1 MMQLLAHLFG
11 SYWPAVQ
18 LTSWTLIKIVAIVL
32 PLMIAIAYLT
42 LAERKV
48 IGYMQVRIG
57 PNRVGYFGLLQPIA
71 DGVKLLFKEIILPS
85 ASSKALFFIGPIL
98 AIAPAFAAWAVIP
111 FDATKVLANIDAGL
125 LYILAMTSVAVYG
138 VIIAGWASNSKYAF
152 LGSLRSAAQIV
163 SYEIAMGFALVG
175 VLMCANSLNL
185 GKIVMGQAGGFWH
198 WYFIPLFP
206 LFIVYFISAV
216 AETNRAPFDVA
227 EGESEI
233 VAGFHVEYSGMAF
246 AIFFLAEYANI
257 WLVCALAATMFLGGW
272 LSPFPFFPDSIFW
285 FLAKM
290 CFLVF
295 FFLWFRATF
304 PRYRYDQIMR
314 LGWKVFIPITL
325 VWIIFVGAMMQTRWA
340 YWFH

>member
-1 MMQLLAHLFG
+1 MAYLSHLFG
-11 SYWPAVQ
+11 SYWQPVQ
-18 LTSWTLIKIVAIVL
+18 LTVWTLIKIIAIVL
-32 PLMIAIAYLT
+32 PLMIAVAYLT

-71 DGVKLLFKEIILPS
+71 DGLKLLFKEIILPS
-85 ASSKALFFIGPIL
+85 ASNKGLFFIGPVL

-111 FDATKVLANIDAGL
+111 FDATKVLADIDAGL
-125 LYILAMTSVAVYG
+125 LYILAMTSIAVYG

-185 GKIVMGQAGGFWH
+185 GKIVMGQEGGFWH
-198 WYFIPLFP
+198 WYFLPLFP
-206 LFIVYFISAV
+206 LFVVYFISAV

-272 LSPFPFFPDSIFW
+272 LSPFPFLPNGMLWLF
-285 FLAKM
+285 AKM
-290 CFLVF
+290 AFLVF
-295 FFLWFRATF
+295 LFLWFRATF

-325 VWIIFVGAMMQTRWA
+325 VWIIVVGAMMQTPWA

>member
-1 MMQLLAHLFG
+1 MMDALQQLFG
-11 SYWPAVQ
+11 PFWPVVWNLA
-18 LTSWTLIKIVAIVL
+18 KIVAIVL
-32 PLMIAIAYLT
+32 PIMGCVAYLT

-48 IGYMQVRIG
+48 IGYMQVRLG
-57 PNRVGYFGLLQPIA
+57 PNRVGPGGLLQPVA
-71 DGVKLLFKEIILPS
+71 DGLKLLFKEIILPT
-85 ASSKALFFIGPIL
+85 AANKFLFLLAPIL
-98 AIAPAFAAWAVIP
+98 VLAPALAAWAVVP
-111 FDATKVLANIDAGL
+111 FDLDLVLADIDAGL
-125 LYILAMTSVAVYG
+125 LYILAMTSVGVYG

-185 GKIVMGQAGGFWH
+185 GKIVLGQSGGFWQ

-206 LFIVYFISAV
+206 LFVVYFISAV

-246 AIFFLAEYANI
+246 AVFFLAEYANMI
-257 WLVCALAATMFLGGW
+257 LVATLAAVMFLGGW
-272 LSPFPFFPDSIFW
+272 LSPVPFLPDGFPW
-285 FLAKM
+285 LALKVAALLFL
-290 CFLVF
+290 
-295 FFLWFRATF
+295 FLWFRATF

-325 VWIIFVGAMMQTRWA
+325 VWIVLIGAMMQTPWA
-340 YWFH
+340 HLFH